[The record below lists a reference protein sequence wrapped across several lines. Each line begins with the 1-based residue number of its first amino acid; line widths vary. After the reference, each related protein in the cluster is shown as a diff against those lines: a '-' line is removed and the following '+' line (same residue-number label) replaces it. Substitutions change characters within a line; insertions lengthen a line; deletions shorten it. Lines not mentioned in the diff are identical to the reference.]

1 MADDE
6 LFQLPEHPFYSCEED
21 CFLVADGSQMGTAAA
36 ILALEPLLKLMV
48 GEGNIFERR
57 PVKVAEKEGLHVS
70 VECDGGEVVH
80 IDFDA
85 LTARKTTLG
94 RRVPVPGRPRG
105 RQRRHGI
112 LPRALGRACDVTWTA
127 GRVAALD
134 GPPRWPDDAEAGQAS

>member
-6 LFQLPEHPFYSCEED
+6 LFQLPERPFYSCEQD

-57 PVKVAEKEGLHVS
+57 PVQVAEKDGARVS
-70 VECDGGEVVH
+70 VECEGGDVVH

-85 LTARKTTLG
+85 LTARKTTPAGDFLY
-94 RRVPVPGRPRG
+94 RG
-105 RQRRHGI
+105 G
-112 LPRALGRACDVTWTA
+112 LE
-127 GRVAALD
+127 D
-134 GPPRWPDDAEAGQAS
+134 GNDGMGYFPAR

>member
-57 PVKVAEKEGLHVS
+57 PLKVTEKEGLQVS
-70 VECDGGEVVH
+70 VECAGGESVH
-80 IDFDA
+80 IDFDS
-85 LTARKTTLG
+85 LTARKTTPDGEFLY
-94 RRVPVPGRPRG
+94 RG
-105 RQRRHGI
+105 G
-112 LPRALGRACDVTWTA
+112 LEDGNDGMGYLRAR
-127 GRVAALD
+127 
-134 GPPRWPDDAEAGQAS
+134 

>member
-6 LFQLPEHPFYSCEED
+6 LFQLPEHPFYSCEAD

-48 GEGNIFERR
+48 GEGNVFERR
-57 PVKVAEKEGLHVS
+57 PVQVVEKGGTGVS

-85 LTARKTTLG
+85 LTARKTTPQGEFLY
-94 RRVPVPGRPRG
+94 RG
-105 RQRRHGI
+105 G
-112 LPRALGRACDVTWTA
+112 LE
-127 GRVAALD
+127 D
-134 GPPRWPDDAEAGQAS
+134 GNDGMGYFPAR

>member
-57 PVKVAEKEGLHVS
+57 PVKVAEKDGQQVS
-70 VECDGGEVVH
+70 VECESGEIVH

-85 LTARKTTLG
+85 LTARKTTPKGEFLY
-94 RRVPVPGRPRG
+94 RG
-105 RQRRHGI
+105 G
-112 LPRALGRACDVTWTA
+112 LE
-127 GRVAALD
+127 D
-134 GPPRWPDDAEAGQAS
+134 GNDGMGYFPAR

>member
-36 ILALEPLLKLMV
+36 VLALEPLLKLMV
-48 GEGNIFERR
+48 GEGNVFERR

-70 VECDGGEVVH
+70 VECEGGEVVH

-85 LTARKTTLG
+85 LTARKTTPQGEFLY
-94 RRVPVPGRPRG
+94 RG
-105 RQRRHGI
+105 G
-112 LPRALGRACDVTWTA
+112 LE
-127 GRVAALD
+127 
-134 GPPRWPDDAEAGQAS
+134 DANEGMGYFPAR

>member
-1 MADDE
+1 MSDDE

-57 PVKVAEKEGLHVS
+57 PVTVLSKEGPQVS
-70 VECDGGEVVH
+70 VECQGGETVH

-85 LTARKTTLG
+85 LTASKTTADGEFLY
-94 RRVPVPGRPRG
+94 RG
-105 RQRRHGI
+105 G
-112 LPRALGRACDVTWTA
+112 LEDGNDGMGYLRAR
-127 GRVAALD
+127 
-134 GPPRWPDDAEAGQAS
+134 